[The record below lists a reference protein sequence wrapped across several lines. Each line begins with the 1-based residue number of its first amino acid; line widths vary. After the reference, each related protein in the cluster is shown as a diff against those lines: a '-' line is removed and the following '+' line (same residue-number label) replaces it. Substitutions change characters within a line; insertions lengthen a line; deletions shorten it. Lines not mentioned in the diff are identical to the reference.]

1 MKKFGFG
8 KKDKGGDDGDDA
20 NRSALFGRKN
30 KSPAPGSDNPYAQ
43 APGNDPYAAQDTNKY
58 VTPYQQ
64 ARAGMA
70 AGGPPGGLPS
80 GPRAGGGYGAAPAP
94 QPAAGGY
101 GNDRYGAAGG
111 YGANRYDTQGQ
122 NAYGANQY
130 NSGGAGARGPGGYGG
145 LGRTDSNDTDA
156 QRDELFG
163 GAQGRYQQRQ
173 QQQQQPGG
181 YGQPDAGA
189 DDGYGGYG
197 AQRELTAEEQEA
209 EEYRA
214 TKNQIAEV
222 RQESANTV
230 NRALQAAMQAE
241 ETGRATLA
249 RLGAQGERLH
259 NTERNLDM
267 AANHNKVAQDRAKEL
282 KTLNRSMFAVHVS
295 NPFTSKQRAA
305 ARDQAVLD
313 RHRQERETREDTR
326 HAAFQSNQRM
336 EETFKEMSLSGRPR
350 PGPGA
355 RSQAERSKYMLD
367 DSDEEGAAEAEAQER
382 QIEDG
387 LDQLSGVVGRLNV
400 VARAQMTEVDSQNK
414 RINKIAEKVR
424 PRPCLLVV
432 SDMRLTYLSAER
444 CCRRRSQNEQRTSQ
458 PHQISKERRREATG
472 GKEGRQGG
480 GERQGEARKDNERR
494 QKQREATETR
504 RGNRDKERQGK
515 SIRRGEEGR
524 RGTQRKDD
532 DERRREIRRDGYE
545 ISFCGLHIK
554 EDCLL

>member
-8 KKDKGGDDGDDA
+8 KKSDDGDDA

-43 APGNDPYAAQDTNKY
+43 APGNDPYAAPDANKY

-80 GPRAGGGYGAAPAP
+80 GPRAGGGYGAAP
-94 QPAAGGY
+94 QPAGGY
-101 GNDRYGAAGG
+101 GNDKYGAAGG
-111 YGANRYDTQGQ
+111 YGANRYDNQNQNQ

-130 NSGGAGARGPGGYGG
+130 NSGGGAGARGPGGYGG
-145 LGRTDSNDTDA
+145 LGRTNSNDTDA

-163 GAQGRYQQRQ
+163 GAQDRYQQR
-173 QQQQQPGG
+173 QQQPGG
-181 YGQPDAGA
+181 YGQSGAPGA
-189 DDGYGGYG
+189 DGGYGGYG
-197 AQRELTAEEQEA
+197 EQRELTAEEQEA

-214 TKNQIAEV
+214 TKNQIKDV
-222 RQESANTV
+222 RNESVQTV

-259 NTERNLDM
+259 NTEKNLDL
-267 AANHNKVAQDRAKEL
+267 ASNHNKVAQDRAKEL

-326 HAAFQSNQRM
+326 NAAFKSNQRM
-336 EETFKEMSLSGRPR
+336 EEAFKEMSLSGRPR
-350 PGPGA
+350 PGPGV
-355 RSQAERSKYMLD
+355 RSQAERSKYTLEG

-387 LDQLSGVVGRLNV
+387 LDQLGAAVGRLNF
-400 VARAQMTEVDSQNK
+400 VARAQMNEVDSQNK
-414 RINKIAEKVR
+414 RIDKIAQK
-424 PRPCLLVV
+424 
-432 SDMRLTYLSAER
+432 SDAV
-444 CCRRRSQNEQRTSQ
+444 
-458 PHQISKERRREATG
+458 
-472 GKEGRQGG
+472 
-480 GERQGEARKDNERR
+480 
-494 QKQREATETR
+494 
-504 RGNRDKERQGK
+504 
-515 SIRRGEEGR
+515 
-524 RGTQRKDD
+524 D
-532 DERRREIRRDGYE
+532 DEVRMNRERLNR
-545 ISFCGLHIK
+545 IK
-554 EDCLL
+554 